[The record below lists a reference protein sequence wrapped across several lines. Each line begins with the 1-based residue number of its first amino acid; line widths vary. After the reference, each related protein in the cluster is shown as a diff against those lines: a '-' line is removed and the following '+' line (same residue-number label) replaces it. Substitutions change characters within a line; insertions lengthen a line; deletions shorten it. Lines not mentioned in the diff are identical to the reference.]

1 MPEGGSAGWWSGV
14 EWGSP
19 GPLIIFTGGAGL
31 VTPKH
36 ESVTTQT
43 WASSHW
49 LAVRGASQQHMAVLL
64 LCALSDNIL
73 MFPWIVNGNLV
84 ILDLDFEF
92 QLATSVF
99 YRAYLTTVLRG
110 KDVANG
116 ILWEKK
122 NLIDKIL
129 VVGLE
134 NRLDLKV
141 QRWTEAHWL
150 KCPHGYNL
158 IPMHR
163 ILVAS
168 QQLEPLQI
176 VEFCQ

>member
-49 LAVRGASQQHMAVLL
+49 LAVRGSSQQHMAVLL

-122 NLIDKIL
+122 PNWQNTGCWSGEQVGPEGPEVNWSPL
-129 VVGLE
+129 VE
-134 NRLDLKV
+134 MSP
-141 QRWTEAHWL
+141 WL
-150 KCPHGYNL
+150 QFDSN
-158 IPMHR
+158 
-163 ILVAS
+163 A
-168 QQLEPLQI
+168 
-176 VEFCQ
+176 